1 MYFAVISQQGPGWDV
16 SRGMREQDR
25 WPEHVDFING
35 LVDRGFLLL
44 GGPIGD
50 GNPYRAMLI
59 VNAESEAEVVSRLGD
74 DPWRTAGVLELAKID
89 RWDVLVG
96 EFGSA

>member
-1 MYFAVISQQGPGWDV
+1 
-16 SRGMREQDR
+16 
-25 WPEHVDFING
+25 
-35 LVDRGFLLL
+35 
-44 GGPIGD
+44 
-50 GNPYRAMLI
+50 
-59 VNAESEAEVVSRLGD
+59 VSRLGE